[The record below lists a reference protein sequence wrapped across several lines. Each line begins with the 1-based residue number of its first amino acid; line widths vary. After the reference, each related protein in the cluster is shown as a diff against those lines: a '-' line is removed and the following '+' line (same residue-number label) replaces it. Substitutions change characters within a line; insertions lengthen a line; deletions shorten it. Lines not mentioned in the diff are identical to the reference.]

1 MKPDLMEVLC
11 CPLCRGD
18 LVLAA
23 KDLQGEE
30 ILSGEL
36 TCSKC
41 QTVYP
46 IQDGIPNLLPP
57 DERD

>member
-1 MKPDLMEVLC
+1 MEVLC

-18 LVLAA
+18 LTLVAR
-23 KDLQGEE
+23 QQNGEE
-30 ILSGEL
+30 IVAGEL
-36 TCSKC
+36 TCTKC

-46 IQDGIPNLLPP
+46 IEDGIPNLLPP